1 MNQTGGMKPKLNAE
15 WHLANRMPK
24 NPTRDQRYTWHLEHE
39 KVCGCRPIPDKLR
52 RQIEAWKT
60 P

>member
-1 MNQTGGMKPKLNAE
+1 MKPKLNAE

-24 NPTRDQRYTWHLEHE
+24 NPTREQRYTWHLEHE